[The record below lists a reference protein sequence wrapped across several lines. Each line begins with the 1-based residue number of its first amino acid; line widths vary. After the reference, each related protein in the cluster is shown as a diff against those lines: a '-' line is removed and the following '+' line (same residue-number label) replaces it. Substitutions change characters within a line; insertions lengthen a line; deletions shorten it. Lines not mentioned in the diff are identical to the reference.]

1 MEKIMLSEH
10 FSLAEMTKTKY
21 KLDNTPTVE
30 VTANLKNI
38 CENWLEDLRYSYN
51 RLYVLDADEDYGT
64 SENTEGIVINCGYRS
79 KEVNKAAGGVW
90 NSNHLTGCAVD
101 LRCAGVEQAL
111 RYMNILLDISDGT
124 KRLFDEMILERQK
137 GIYWVHF
144 AVRPKN
150 NRRKINFILKN

>member
-10 FSLAEMTKTKY
+10 FSLKELTKTKY

-51 RLYVLDADEDYGT
+51 RLYVLVADEDYGT

-101 LRCAGVEQAL
+101 IRACGPDQAL

-124 KRLFDEMILERQK
+124 KRLFDELILERQ
-137 GIYWVHF
+137 GSRCWIHF

-150 NRRKINFILKN
+150 NRRKIGFILK

>member
-1 MEKIMLSEH
+1 MLSEH
-10 FSLAEMTKTKY
+10 FSLKELTKTKY
-21 KLDNTPTVE
+21 KLDNTPAVE

-51 RLYVLDADEDYGT
+51 RLYVLAADEDYST
-64 SENTEGIVINCGYRS
+64 SENTEGIIINCGYRS

-101 LRCAGVEQAL
+101 IRACGPDQAL

-124 KRLFDEMILERQK
+124 NRLFDEMILERQ
-137 GIYWVHF
+137 
-144 AVRPKN
+144 N
-150 NRRKINFILKN
+150 

>member
-1 MEKIMLSEH
+1 MEKMMISEH
-10 FSLAEMTKTKY
+10 FSLAELTKTKY

-51 RLYVLDADEDYGT
+51 RLYVLAADEDYST
-64 SENTEGIVINCGYRS
+64 SENTEGIIINCGYRS

-101 LRCAGVEQAL
+101 IRACGPDQAL

-124 KRLFDEMILERQK
+124 NRLFDEMILERQK

-150 NRRKINFILKN
+150 NRRKINFILK